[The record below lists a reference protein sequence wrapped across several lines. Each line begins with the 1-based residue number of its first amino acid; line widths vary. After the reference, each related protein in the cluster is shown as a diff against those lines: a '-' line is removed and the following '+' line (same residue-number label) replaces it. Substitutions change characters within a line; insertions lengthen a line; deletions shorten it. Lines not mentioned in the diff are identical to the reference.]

1 MNPPFWLRMIK
12 GNDNIWRRRAAALG
26 ELLPRER
33 LHPAVRAWA
42 ESRRVAAR
50 GPWAVALSGGADSL
64 GLLLLLW
71 AHWPERRRQLV
82 ALHFNHRLRGRAA
95 DADERF
101 CRKVCAALGL
111 RSSFG
116 CWRRVRRDSSEEEAR
131 VARFAFFN
139 RALRR
144 AGARAL
150 WLGHHQNDIAE
161 TMLMRL
167 ARGSGSA
174 GLSAPRPMQ
183 RMGDRVHLRPLLPLK
198 KAEIVAALRA
208 AGVPWRE
215 DRTNTSGGFFRNR
228 VRRHV
233 VPAWQKAAGRDAVAG
248 AALARELL
256 EEDDQALEAWL
267 DALRPF
273 RSGRTLDVA
282 SLAGRPRALI
292 RRALRR
298 WLAAQPRAG
307 ELSRQG
313 FEDLLAAV
321 TTGRPARRSLGRNG
335 FAVIRGG
342 LLRFEPEQSGRG
354 LR

>member
-1 MNPPFWLRMIK
+1 MNN
-12 GNDNIWRRRAAALG
+12 GNENIWQCRAAALA
-26 ELLPRER
+26 ERLPRER

-42 ESRRVAAR
+42 GSRRVAAQ

-64 GLLLLLW
+64 CLLLLLW
-71 AHWPERRRQLV
+71 AHWPGRRRRLMAV
-82 ALHFNHRLRGRAA
+82 HFNHRLRGRAA

-101 CRKVCAALGL
+101 CRKVCGGLGV
-111 RSSFG
+111 RSAFG
-116 CWRRVRRDSSEEEAR
+116 HWRRARRDPSEEEAR
-131 VARFAFFN
+131 VARFGFFH

-150 WLGHHQNDIAE
+150 WLGHHQDDIAE

-167 ARGSGSA
+167 ARGSGAA
-174 GLSAPRPMQ
+174 GLSAPRPVQ
-183 RMGDRVHLRPLLPLK
+183 RVDDRVHLRPLLLLK
-198 KAEIVAALRA
+198 KGEIMAALRV
-208 AGVPWRE
+208 AGIPWRE

-273 RSGRTLDVA
+273 RSGRLLDVA

-307 ELSRQG
+307 DLSRQG

-321 TTGRPARRSLGRNG
+321 TSGRPARRSLGRYG

-342 LLRFEPEQSGRG
+342 LLRFEPSGGGRI
-354 LR
+354 LRRN

>member
-1 MNPPFWLRMIK
+1 M
-12 GNDNIWRRRAAALG
+12 D
-26 ELLPRER
+26 
-33 LHPAVRAWA
+33 
-42 ESRRVAAR
+42 
-50 GPWAVALSGGADSL
+50 
-64 GLLLLLW
+64 
-71 AHWPERRRQLV
+71 
-82 ALHFNHRLRGRAA
+82 
-95 DADERF
+95 
-101 CRKVCAALGL
+101 
-111 RSSFG
+111 
-116 CWRRVRRDSSEEEAR
+116 
-131 VARFAFFN
+131 
-139 RALRR
+139 
-144 AGARAL
+144 
-150 WLGHHQNDIAE
+150 
-161 TMLMRL
+161 
-167 ARGSGSA
+167 
-174 GLSAPRPMQ
+174 
-183 RMGDRVHLRPLLPLK
+183 DRVHLRPLLLLK
-198 KAEIVAALRA
+198 KEEIIAALRA

-228 VRRHV
+228 IRRHV

-342 LLRFEPEQSGRG
+342 LLRFEPERSGRG
-354 LR
+354 PRRK

>member
-1 MNPPFWLRMIK
+1 MNN
-12 GNDNIWRRRAAALG
+12 GNDNIWRRRAAALAD
-26 ELLPRER
+26 LLPRER
-33 LHPAVRAWA
+33 LHPAVLAWA
-42 ESRRVAAR
+42 EGRRVAAR

-64 GLLLLLW
+64 CLLLLLW
-71 AHWPERRRQLV
+71 AHWPERRRRLA

-116 CWRRVRRDSSEEEAR
+116 RWRRPRPDPSEEEAR
-131 VARFAFFN
+131 MARFAFFH
-139 RALRR
+139 RVLRR

-174 GLSAPRPMQ
+174 GLSAPRPLQ
-183 RMGDRVHLRPLLPLK
+183 RMDDRVHLRPLLLLK
-198 KAEIVAALRA
+198 KEEIIAALRA

-215 DRTNTSGGFFRNR
+215 DRTNISGGFFRNR

-248 AALARELL
+248 AALTRELL

-267 DALRPF
+267 DALQPF
-273 RSGRTLDVA
+273 RSGRTLDVTC
-282 SLAGRPRALI
+282 LAGRPRALT

-313 FEDLLAAV
+313 FEDLLAV
-321 TTGRPARRSLGRNG
+321 VVSGRPARRSLGRYG

-342 LLRFEPEQSGRG
+342 LLRFEPSGRG
-354 LR
+354 RILRRI

>member
-1 MNPPFWLRMIK
+1 MIK
-12 GNDNIWRRRAAALG
+12 NNDNIWQRRAATLAKLI
-26 ELLPRER
+26 PPER
-33 LHPAVRAWA
+33 LHPAVRGWA
-42 ESRRVAAR
+42 ESRSVAAR
-50 GPWAVALSGGADSL
+50 GPWAVAVSGGADSL
-64 GLLLLLW
+64 CLLLLLW
-71 AHWPERRRQLV
+71 AHWPERRRRLV

-101 CRKVCAALGL
+101 CRQVCAALGL
-111 RSSFG
+111 RAAFG
-116 CWRRVRRDSSEEEAR
+116 HWRRAPRDSSEEEAR
-131 VARFAFFN
+131 EARFAFFN
-139 RALRR
+139 RSLRR
-144 AGARAL
+144 RGARGL

-174 GLSAPRPMQ
+174 GLSAPRPVQ
-183 RMGDRVHLRPLLPLK
+183 RVDQRVHLRPLLVLK
-198 KAEIVAALRA
+198 KDEIIAALRA

-273 RSGRTLDVA
+273 RPGRTLDIA
-282 SLAGRPRALI
+282 SLEGRPRALI

-298 WLAAQPRAG
+298 WLAAQPHAG

-313 FEDLLAAV
+313 LEDLLAAV
-321 TTGRPARRSLGRNG
+321 AIGRPARRSLGRNG

-342 LLRFEPEQSGRG
+342 LLRFEPR
-354 LR
+354 RP